1 MPAGRAGRLRAGMCV
16 GFPRRAGHK
25 GPSFPMGGAGLASQ
39 KEPRHQNGQ
48 QNNGQN
54 DDETQH
60 GFPGLFLFAQAVAPF
75 HVQLVV
81 YRVVYPRRAGHKNH
95 HADRSALGTN
105 RDEREQTNGRLSC
118 RIKFEEEAHYNA
130 R

>member
-1 MPAGRAGRLRAGMCV
+1 MNVFHEIRAGRLPVPETPCLVIDEPLARENIARVQQGVNAAGC
-16 GFPRRAGHK
+16 
-25 GPSFPMGGAGLASQ
+25 
-39 KEPRHQNGQ
+39 
-48 QNNGQN
+48 
-54 DDETQH
+54 
-60 GFPGLFLFAQAVAPF
+60 
-75 HVQLVV
+75 QL
-81 YRVVYPRRAGHKNH
+81 RPHIKTHKNH

>member
-1 MPAGRAGRLRAGMCV
+1 MFLHLQPILKGLPGDADHVADADRLKQSGVGEFIGRSAADTENGCDVIHGVCSALGRSFFVGCV
-16 GFPRRAGHK
+16 GA
-25 GPSFPMGGAGLASQ
+25 
-39 KEPRHQNGQ
+39 
-48 QNNGQN
+48 
-54 DDETQH
+54 
-60 GFPGLFLFAQAVAPF
+60 
-75 HVQLVV
+75 
-81 YRVVYPRRAGHKNH
+81 HKNH

>member
-1 MPAGRAGRLRAGMCV
+1 MAAPGWLLFPASDFQENQAA
-16 GFPRRAGHK
+16 
-25 GPSFPMGGAGLASQ
+25 
-39 KEPRHQNGQ
+39 
-48 QNNGQN
+48 
-54 DDETQH
+54 DDEYHQRN
-60 GFPGLFLFAQAVAPF
+60 GNDRFQF
-75 HVQLVV
+75 
-81 YRVVYPRRAGHKNH
+81 HKNH

>member
-1 MPAGRAGRLRAGMCV
+1 MLA
-16 GFPRRAGHK
+16 
-25 GPSFPMGGAGLASQ
+25 GGA
-39 KEPRHQNGQ
+39 H
-48 QNNGQN
+48 
-54 DDETQH
+54 H
-60 GFPGLFLFAQAVAPF
+60 GAGTED
-75 HVQLVV
+75 VV
-81 YRVVYPRRAGHKNH
+81 EHHKNH

>member
-1 MPAGRAGRLRAGMCV
+1 MTKRRWRILNEDKWGTIASLR
-16 GFPRRAGHK
+16 
-25 GPSFPMGGAGLASQ
+25 GLDRIQVHFDSI
-39 KEPRHQNGQ
+39 
-48 QNNGQN
+48 
-54 DDETQH
+54 
-60 GFPGLFLFAQAVAPF
+60 
-75 HVQLVV
+75 
-81 YRVVYPRRAGHKNH
+81 HKNH